1 MQAHLHIKSV
11 AIRSVFTVLNIE
23 QNALGPQG
31 LAANRCFFFFN
42 WTFCF
47 CDPDSAAG
55 LALDAALC
63 VDFFSRASTSAGTVR
78 PSEII
83 LRAIAMHSSDV
94 KVSSMSKVVKDN
106 QGNLEKCR
114 EEVHLM
120 LTEYFNRYFNNVEV
134 TVYIPNGNESFHKG
148 ELVLSAEL
156 TNHDG
161 TIVQLH
167 EVMTDKGTLTR
178 KFLDYQS

>member
-1 MQAHLHIKSV
+1 MSSVPVLGPEGWVDASKKKLDYLMAHLYASD
-11 AIRSVFTVLNIE
+11 SSQT
-23 QNALGPQG
+23 
-31 LAANRCFFFFN
+31 FFFK
-42 WTFCF
+42 
-47 CDPDSAAG
+47 G
-55 LALDAALC
+55 
-63 VDFFSRASTSAGTVR
+63 
-78 PSEII
+78 
-83 LRAIAMHSSDV
+83 

-114 EEVHLM
+114 EEVQLM